1 MAEIEQARKQLDEE
15 LKASKN
21 GFQKGWDSFR
31 SAEKAYKNLEGLREK
46 ALQEILE
53 QKGLAVCSWTWA
65 HQDWEKKENP
75 TLKDFGI
82 FPRAKMKMSY
92 FQATTQ
98 DTEHFTM
105 VTTTG
110 GIAAVWLLCPEH
122 FPGGI
127 WATYS
132 SEEFPEIKSEVVQKG
147 NKFILKENGRDITKL
162 IKGDRESLG
171 RLHIEELTPNGP
183 PFFLLDRK
191 IYKYFGIPDL
201 PEKPDLHNVKY

>member
-98 DTEHFTM
+98 DTE
-105 VTTTG
+105 
-110 GIAAVWLLCPEH
+110 
-122 FPGGI
+122 
-127 WATYS
+127 
-132 SEEFPEIKSEVVQKG
+132 
-147 NKFILKENGRDITKL
+147 
-162 IKGDRESLG
+162 
-171 RLHIEELTPNGP
+171 
-183 PFFLLDRK
+183 
-191 IYKYFGIPDL
+191 
-201 PEKPDLHNVKY
+201 